1 MHSRINA
8 DPNSSAQGTTTIII
22 SIIILQWQIY
32 VVRLFYGSRKL
43 CKNYSRV
50 NMIIVRKSVSSKWQ
64 RKTFLLLLLLS
75 ASSTSSCV
83 SCGIFII
90 CTYMGISSMNGRDE
104 NNDVMNGARKK
115 RILSRFIII
124 LSVVQQQ
131 DRRSSACS

>member
-1 MHSRINA
+1 
-8 DPNSSAQGTTTIII
+8 
-22 SIIILQWQIY
+22 
-32 VVRLFYGSRKL
+32 
-43 CKNYSRV
+43 
-50 NMIIVRKSVSSKWQ
+50 MIIVRKSVSSKWQ

-115 RILSRFIII
+115 EDT
-124 LSVVQQQ
+124 LSVYYYFISGIAVG
-131 DRRSSACS
+131 